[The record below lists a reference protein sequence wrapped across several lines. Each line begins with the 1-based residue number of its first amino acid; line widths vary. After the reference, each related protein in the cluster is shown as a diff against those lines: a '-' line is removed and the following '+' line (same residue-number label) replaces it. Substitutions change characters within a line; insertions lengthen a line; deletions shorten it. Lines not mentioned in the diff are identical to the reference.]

1 MEEIKYITVKLANVE
16 VIFIKDEL
24 KAFFNAIAPL
34 VSGECKLNGT
44 FYKFVKNIE
53 HANYPEQLNLTL
65 HGTRLETGK
74 ELAENQGIKFE

>member
-1 MEEIKYITVKLANVE
+1 MSKYITIKLANVE
-16 VIFIKDEL
+16 VIFTQDEL
-24 KAFFNAIAPL
+24 KAFFKAIAPL
-34 VSGECKLNGT
+34 VSSECKPNGT

-53 HANYPEQLNLTL
+53 HATYQEQLNLTL